1 MQLNNSLPHIKIL
14 ATGGTIAGSAAQAGQ
29 LTGYTAGALGIE
41 SLISAVPQ
49 LTEIAAVS
57 SEQLANIDSCNIT
70 SDLWFKL
77 AARCN
82 ELMADESVDGIV
94 ITHGTHGTDTL
105 EETAYFLNLT
115 VKGSKPLVLT
125 GAMRPATAISADGPL
140 DLLNAVKTAACRE
153 ADGQGVMIVMNDII
167 MAARYA
173 TKTSAFKVEAF
184 QAQPYGQLGTIAGGK
199 VYFEAQ
205 VKKRHTEQSAFAGK
219 NYDILPRV
227 DIIYTH
233 CDDDG
238 VLIEA
243 AVNAGAQGLVYAGS
257 GMGSIHAGAEQALMR
272 AAAHGIAVVRSTRV
286 SEGRVLAANPKWD
299 EAGFI
304 CGGNLNPQKARILLQ
319 LALTCT
325 HEPRKIQEFFD
336 KY

>member
-1 MQLNNSLPHIKIL
+1 MQHKQGLPHIKIL
-14 ATGGTIAGSAAQAGQ
+14 ATGGTIAGSAASAGK
-29 LTGYTAGALGIE
+29 LTGYTAGALSVQ
-41 SLISAVPQ
+41 SLIDAVPQ

-94 ITHGTHGTDTL
+94 ITHGTDTL

-243 AVNAGAQGLVYAGS
+243 AVKAGAQGIIYAGS
-257 GMGSIHAGAEQALMR
+257 GMGSIHCGAEAALLKAVQR
-272 AAAHGIAVVRSTRV
+272 GVAVVRSTRV

-304 CGGNLNPQKARILLQ
+304 SGGNLNPQKARILLQ

-325 HEPRKIQEFFD
+325 HDTRKIQEFFD

>member
-1 MQLNNSLPHIKIL
+1 MQRNNLPKIKIL
-14 ATGGTIAGSAAQAGQ
+14 ATGGTIAGSAEAADK
-29 LTGYTAGALGIE
+29 LTGYTAGTMGVE

-49 LTEIAAVS
+49 LADVAEVS
-57 SEQLANIDSCNIT
+57 GEQLANIDSCDIT

-82 ELMADESVDGIV
+82 ELMADANVDGIV
-94 ITHGTHGTDTL
+94 ITHGTDTL

-115 VKGSKPLVLT
+115 VKGDKPIVLT
-125 GAMRPATAISADGPL
+125 GAMRPVTAISADGPL
-140 DLLNAVKTAACRE
+140 DLLNAVKTAACPNAR
-153 ADGQGVMIVMNDII
+153 GQGVLVVMNDII

-184 QAQPYGQLGTIAGGK
+184 QAQPYGQLGTIAGGR

-205 VKKRHTEQSAFAGK
+205 VKQRHTLQSAFAGK
-219 NYDILPRV
+219 NYTSLPRT

-243 AVNAGAQGLVYAGS
+243 AVNAGAQGIIYAGS
-257 GMGSIHAGAEQALMR
+257 GMGSIHCGAESALLKAVQR
-272 AAAHGIAVVRSTRV
+272 GAAVVRSTRV

-304 CGGNLNPQKARILLQ
+304 SGGNLNPQKARILLQ
-319 LALTCT
+319 LALTET
-325 HEPRKIQEFFD
+325 KDPARLQQIFD
-336 KY
+336 EY